1 MNKTLA
7 LLTLF
12 SAAGIALT
20 LATDPG
26 MADDP
31 IAPGIVVAADEKTAP
46 APAQDPTDPIL
57 APKTYKETPAEVA
70 ECMKTWD
77 PADGH
82 EQRRVREVLPA
93 DAQVFPREGELRVFC
108 CAANS
113 RHVR

>member
-31 IAPGIVVAADEKTAP
+31 IAPGIVVAEGEKTAP

-77 PADGH
+77 PQTGMSKEEYAKSC
-82 EQRRVREVLPA
+82 QQTLKY
-93 DAQVFPREGELRVFC
+93 FPEK
-108 CAANS
+108 AN
-113 RHVR
+113 

>member
-12 SAAGIALT
+12 SATGMALS
-20 LATDPG
+20 LATAPG

-31 IAPGIVVAADEKTAP
+31 TLPGIVVAADEKTAP

-57 APKTYKETPAEVA
+57 APKTYPATPAEVA

-77 PADGH
+77 PAT
-82 EQRRVREVLPA
+82 QMSREEYEKSCQQTLKY
-93 DAQVFPREGELRVFC
+93 FPEKPE
-108 CAANS
+108 
-113 RHVR
+113 